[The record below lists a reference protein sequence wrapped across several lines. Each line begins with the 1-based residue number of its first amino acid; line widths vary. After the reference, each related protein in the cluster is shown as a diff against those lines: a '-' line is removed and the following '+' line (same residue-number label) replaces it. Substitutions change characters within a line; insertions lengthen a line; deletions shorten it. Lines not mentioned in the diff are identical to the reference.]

1 MQTAIDEPKP
11 KKKDKVRYAVVG
23 LGYIAQ
29 IAVLPAFA
37 HASENSELTALVSSD
52 PKKLKDLSRKYGV
65 VNTYSYEQYADCLQ
79 SGEIDAVYIA
89 LPNHMHRS
97 YTEGA
102 ANAGIHVLC
111 EKPMALSET
120 ECQSMIAAVERANI
134 KFMVAYR
141 LHFERGNLDA
151 IEAVNSGKIGE
162 PRIFDSKFS
171 QQVRAG
177 NSRLKRDVGGGPIF
191 DMGIYCINASRYLFR
206 AEPLEVFA
214 WNLARNDKR
223 FSEVPEMTSGIM
235 KFPGERIATFTTS
248 FGAAARSVFEVI
260 GTKGILRMD
269 PAYEMVEDLK
279 TEVTVEDRKTRQ
291 IFKKRDQFA
300 PELVYFSDCILRNKD
315 PKPSA
320 QEGLADVRII
330 EALLKSAESG
340 RPVSVP
346 QVKIGERPDMSQE
359 ITKTAVAKPP
369 QLVKAASPGLD

>member
-1 MQTAIDEPKP
+1 MQPIQNETKM
-11 KKKDKVRYAVVG
+11 KKKEKVRYAVVG

-37 HASENSELTALVSSD
+37 HATENSELTALVSSD
-52 PKKLKDLSRKYGV
+52 PKKLKELSRKYGV
-65 VNTYSYEQYADCLQ
+65 EHTYSYEQYANCLK

-89 LPNHMHRS
+89 LPNHMHRA

-102 ANAGIHVLC
+102 ASAGIHVLC

-120 ECQSMIAAVERANI
+120 ECQSMIAAVERGNV
-134 KFMVAYR
+134 KFMIAYR

-151 IEAVNSGKIGE
+151 IEVVNSGKIGE
-162 PRIFDSKFS
+162 PRIFDSIFS

-177 NSRLKRDVGGGPIF
+177 NSRLKKDVGGGPVF

-214 WNLARNDKR
+214 WNIGRNDKR
-223 FSEVPEMTSGIM
+223 FSEVPEMTSGMM
-235 KFPGERIATFTTS
+235 KFPADRIATFTTS
-248 FGAAARSVFEVI
+248 FGAAARSTFEVI
-260 GTKGILRMD
+260 GTKGVLRMD

-279 TEVTVEDRKTRQ
+279 SEVIVDDRKTRQ
-291 IFKKRDQFA
+291 VFKKRDQFA

-330 EALLKSAESG
+330 EALLKSAETG

-346 QVKIGERPDMSQE
+346 QVQIEERPDMSQE
-359 ITKTAVAKPP
+359 ISKAAVFKPP
-369 QLVKAASPGLD
+369 QLVKAASPGED

>member
-52 PKKLKDLSRKYGV
+52 PKKLKDHSRKYGV
-65 VNTYSYEQYADCLQ
+65 ANTYSYEQYADCLQ
-79 SGEIDAVYIA
+79 NGEIDAVYIA

-162 PRIFDSKFS
+162 PRIFDSTFS

-330 EALLKSAESG
+330 EALLK
-340 RPVSVP
+340 
-346 QVKIGERPDMSQE
+346 
-359 ITKTAVAKPP
+359 
-369 QLVKAASPGLD
+369 